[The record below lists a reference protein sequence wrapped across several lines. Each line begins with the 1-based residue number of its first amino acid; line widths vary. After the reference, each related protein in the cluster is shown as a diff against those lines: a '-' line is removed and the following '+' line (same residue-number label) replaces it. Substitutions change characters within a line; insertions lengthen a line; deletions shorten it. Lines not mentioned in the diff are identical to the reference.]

1 MPKGLLF
8 VSSAIFFVL
17 GSRENWFFLSTKFK
31 TNSLAHGKKLRALS
45 AMGFSIF
52 LSVFLC
58 KPAGLAVHCENLLF
72 HWWAIMAVC
81 ISNQKILSFFG
92 ERNKNLASRII
103 KPWVF
108 QVNEIRSMS
117 EPEKLKVFWW
127 EKPNLFEWTEKTQDF
142 LMRDANCHNCKSM
155 NW

>member
-1 MPKGLLF
+1 MNPLCHLHTSYTKT
-8 VSSAIFFVL
+8 VL
-17 GSRENWFFLSTKFK
+17 PVHNWFFLSTKFK

-81 ISNQKILSFFG
+81 ISNKKILSFFG
-92 ERNKNLASRII
+92 ERNKNLASRIN

-117 EPEKLKVFWW
+117 EPEKLKVCWW
-127 EKPNLFEWTEKTQDF
+127 EKPNLFEWTEKTHDF

>member
-1 MPKGLLF
+1 MDNHWFSSSEWPFLGLWNG
-8 VSSAIFFVL
+8 SFFPRNLRLTVWL
-17 GSRENWFFLSTKFK
+17 TE
-31 TNSLAHGKKLRALS
+31 KKLCALS

-81 ISNQKILSFFG
+81 ISNKKILSFFG
-92 ERNKNLASRII
+92 ERNKNLASRIN

-117 EPEKLKVFWW
+117 EPEKLKVCWW